1 MKTIFFKF
9 YSIFFTFLFS
19 FGLSFSLSSCRNETE
34 TKKTE
39 FNRKELLEN
48 IATNLII
55 PSYQNLET
63 NTKLLVEAAQ
73 NFAQN
78 PSLTTLETAQI
89 AWKSAY
95 LSFQD
100 ANVYNF
106 GAAQGTLGSL
116 TENVGTFPISETKIE
131 NYIGAGNSSLTNFDR
146 DSRGFLGAEYL
157 LFDKTSKENI
167 VAKYNDSKRKEYLLS
182 VVQNIYAE
190 IKKVNDAWSNGYK
203 ETFTNNTGTDA
214 GSGVSVLFNEW
225 NKSFESIKN
234 FKLGLPLGRRAGQTA
249 SNPKL
254 VEAYYS
260 KESILFLKA
269 HFENIERIW
278 YGKSLTHSGSEGQDG
293 IGFEEYLMSIEGGEA
308 VVLETETQLEE
319 VKKSFALLPNQD
331 LQAQITSNP
340 IAINNL
346 LTEMQKLTRFF
357 KSEMISLL
365 GITITYDSGDGD

>member
-9 YSIFFTFLFS
+9 YFAFFIILSF
-19 FGLSFSLSSCRNETE
+19 FGLSSCGNETE

-39 FNRKELLEN
+39 FDRKELLEN

-55 PSYQNLET
+55 PSYQNLESNT
-63 NTKLLVEAAQ
+63 NLLVEATQ
-73 NFAQN
+73 NFIQN
-78 PSLTTLETAQI
+78 PSVSTLEAAQT

-116 TENVGTFPISETKIE
+116 VENVGTFPVSETKIE
-131 NYIGAGNSSLTNFDR
+131 NYIAAGNSSLNNFDR
-146 DSRGFLGAEYL
+146 DSRGFLGTEYL
-157 LFDKTSKENI
+157 LFDKESKTNI
-167 VAKYNDSKRKEYLLS
+167 VEKYTDPNRKEYLLA
-182 VVQNIYAE
+182 VVQNIQTE
-190 IKKVNDAWSNGYK
+190 VKKVNDSWANGYK

-214 GSGVSVLFNEW
+214 GSGLSILFNEW
-225 NKSFESIKN
+225 NKSYESIKN
-234 FKLGLPLGRRAGQTA
+234 FKLGLPLGRRAGQTQ
-249 SNPKL
+249 SDPKL

-278 YGKSLTHSGSEGQDG
+278 YGKTLNGQDG

-308 VVLETETQLEE
+308 IVLETKAQLEE
-319 VKKSFALLPNQD
+319 VKKAVELLPNED
-331 LQAQITSNP
+331 LQTQITSNP
-340 IAINNL
+340 TAVNSL

>member
-1 MKTIFFKF
+1 MQTISFRF
-9 YSIFFTFLFS
+9 YFIIFLILSTFGF
-19 FGLSFSLSSCRNETE
+19 SSCGDKTD

-39 FNRKELLEN
+39 FDRKELLEN

-55 PSYQNLET
+55 PSYQNLEN
-63 NTKLLVEAAQ
+63 NTDLFVEATQ
-73 NFAQN
+73 NFTQN
-78 PSLTTLETAQI
+78 PSVSTLESAQI

-116 TENVGTFPISETKIE
+116 LENVGTFPVSETKVE
-131 NYIGAGNSSLTNFDR
+131 NYISAGNSSLNNFDR

-157 LFDKTSKENI
+157 LFDKESQINVVGKFSDQN
-167 VAKYNDSKRKEYLLS
+167 RKEYLLAI
-182 VVQNIYAE
+182 VQNIQTE
-190 IKKVNDAWSNGYK
+190 VKKVNDSWKNGYK

-214 GSGVSVLFNEW
+214 GSGVSILFNEW

-234 FKLGLPLGRRAGQTA
+234 FKLGLPLGRRAGQTQ
-249 SNPKL
+249 SDSKL

-278 YGKSLTHSGSEGQDG
+278 YGKSLTFNGQDG
-293 IGFEEYLMSIEGGEA
+293 IGFEEYLMSVEGGDA
-308 VVLETETQLEE
+308 VVSETKLQLEE
-319 VKKSFALLPNQD
+319 VRKVINLLPSED
-331 LQAQITSNP
+331 LQTQISSNP
-340 IAINNL
+340 TAINNV

>member
-1 MKTIFFKF
+1 MKNIFFKYYF
-9 YSIFFTFLFS
+9 IFFTILSS
-19 FGLSFSLSSCRNETE
+19 FWLSSCGSDSE

-39 FNRKELLEN
+39 FDRKELLEN
-48 IATNLII
+48 IATNLIV
-55 PSYQNLET
+55 PSYQNLESNT
-63 NTKLLVEAAQ
+63 NLLVEATQ
-73 NFAQN
+73 NFTQN
-78 PSLTTLETAQI
+78 PSVSTLEAAQT

-116 TENVGTFPISETKIE
+116 LENVGTFPVSETKIE
-131 NYIGAGNSSLTNFDR
+131 NYIAAGNSSLNNFDR
-146 DSRGFLGAEYL
+146 DSRGFLGVEYL
-157 LFDKTSKENI
+157 LFDKENKTSVVE
-167 VAKYNDSKRKEYLLS
+167 KYTDPNRKEYLLA
-182 VVQNIYAE
+182 VVQNIQTE
-190 IKKVNDAWSNGYK
+190 VKKVSDTWTNGYK

-214 GSGVSVLFNEW
+214 GSGVSILFNEW

-234 FKLGLPLGRRAGQTA
+234 FKLGLPLGRRAGQTQA
-249 SNPKL
+249 DPKL

-269 HFENIERIW
+269 HFENIERVW
-278 YGKSLTHSGSEGQDG
+278 YGKSLNGQDG
-293 IGFEEYLMSIEGGEA
+293 VGFEEYLMSVEGGEA
-308 VVLETETQLEE
+308 VVLETKTQLEE
-319 VKKSFALLPNQD
+319 VKKAINLLPNED
-331 LQAQITSNP
+331 LQTQISSNP
-340 IAINNL
+340 TAINNL

>member
-1 MKTIFFKF
+1 MKNNFSKFHFIIFIITSF
-9 YSIFFTFLFS
+9 
-19 FGLSFSLSSCRNETE
+19 FGLSSCGNETE

-39 FNRKELLEN
+39 FDRKELLEN

-55 PSYQNLET
+55 PSYQNLES
-63 NTKLLVEAAQ
+63 NTALFVEATQ
-73 NFAQN
+73 NFTQN
-78 PSLTTLETAQI
+78 PSVSTLEVAQT

-116 TENVGTFPISETKIE
+116 LENVGTFPVSQTKIE
-131 NYIGAGNSSLTNFDR
+131 NYISAGNSSLNNFDR

-157 LFDKTSKENI
+157 LFGKEEKANI
-167 VAKYNDSKRKEYLLS
+167 VEKFSNQKRKDYLIA
-182 VVQNIYAE
+182 VVKNIQTE
-190 IKKVNDAWSNGYK
+190 VKKVNDSWTTGYK
-203 ETFTNNTGTDA
+203 ETFINNTGTDA
-214 GSGVSVLFNEW
+214 GSGVSILFNEW

-234 FKLGLPLGRRAGQTA
+234 FKLGLPLGRRAGQTQA
-249 SNPKL
+249 DPKL

-269 HFENIERIW
+269 HFANIERIW
-278 YGKSLTHSGSEGQDG
+278 YGKSITSAGQDG
-293 IGFEEYLMSIEGGEA
+293 IGFEEYLMSVEGGEA
-308 VVLETETQLEE
+308 IVLETKAQLEE
-319 VKKSFALLPNQD
+319 VRKVINLLPTEN

-340 IAINNL
+340 TAINTV

>member
-1 MKTIFFKF
+1 MKNIFFKF
-9 YSIFFTFLFS
+9 YFVIFVLISF
-19 FGLSFSLSSCRNETE
+19 FGLSSCGNDTE

-39 FNRKELLEN
+39 FDRKELLAN

-55 PSYQNLET
+55 PSYQNLESNT
-63 NTKLLVEAAQ
+63 NLLVEATQ
-73 NFAQN
+73 NFTQN
-78 PSLTTLETAQI
+78 PSVSTLEAAQS

-116 TENVGTFPISETKIE
+116 LENVGTFPVSTTKIE
-131 NYIGAGNSSLTNFDR
+131 NYITAGNSSLNNFDR
-146 DSRGFLGAEYL
+146 DSRGFLGVEYL
-157 LFDKTSKENI
+157 LFDKENKTNI
-167 VAKYNDSKRKEYLLS
+167 VSKYTDSKRKEYLLA
-182 VVQNIYAE
+182 VVQNIQTE
-190 IKKVNDAWSNGYK
+190 VKKVNDSWKNGYK
-203 ETFTNNTGTDA
+203 ETFTNNIGTDA
-214 GSGVSVLFNEW
+214 GSGVSILFNEW

-234 FKLGLPLGRRAGQTA
+234 FKLGLPLGRRAGQTQA
-249 SNPKL
+249 DPKL

-269 HFENIERIW
+269 HFSTIERIW
-278 YGKSLTHSGSEGQDG
+278 YGKMLNGQDG
-293 IGFEEYLMSIEGGEA
+293 VGFEEYLMSIEGGEA
-308 VVLETETQLEE
+308 IVLETKAQLEE
-319 VKKSFALLPNQD
+319 VEKVINLLPNEN
-331 LQAQITSNP
+331 LQTQIISNP
-340 IAINNL
+340 TAINNV

>member
-1 MKTIFFKF
+1 M
-9 YSIFFTFLFS
+9 
-19 FGLSFSLSSCRNETE
+19 GLSSCGNETE

-39 FNRKELLEN
+39 FDRKELLEN

-55 PSYQNLET
+55 PSYQNLESNT
-63 NTKLLVEAAQ
+63 NLFVEATQNFTQNPSVSTLEAAQ
-73 NFAQN
+73 
-78 PSLTTLETAQI
+78 TA
-89 AWKSAY
+89 WESAY

-106 GAAQGTLGSL
+106 GPAQGTLGSL
-116 TENVGTFPISETKIE
+116 VENVGTFPASEIKIE
-131 NYIGAGNSSLTNFDR
+131 NYISAGNSSLNNFDR

-157 LFDKTSKENI
+157 LFDKENKTN
-167 VAKYNDSKRKEYLLS
+167 VVEKYTDQNRKDYLLA
-182 VVQNIYAE
+182 VVQNIQTE
-190 IKKVNDAWSNGYK
+190 VKKVNDSWTTGYK

-214 GSGVSVLFNEW
+214 GSGISVLFNEW

-234 FKLGLPLGRRAGQTA
+234 FKLGLPLGRRAGQTQA
-249 SNPKL
+249 DPTL

-260 KESILFLKA
+260 EESITFLKA

-278 YGKSLTHSGSEGQDG
+278 YGKSLNGQDG

-308 VVLETETQLEE
+308 IIVETKAQLEE
-319 VKKSFALLPNQD
+319 VKKAINLLPNES
-331 LQAQITSNP
+331 LQTQITSNP
-340 IAINNL
+340 TAINNV
-346 LTEMQKLTRFF
+346 LTEIQKLTRFF

>member
-1 MKTIFFKF
+1 MKTVFFKF
-9 YSIFFTFLFS
+9 YFTFFIL
-19 FGLSFSLSSCRNETE
+19 LSFFALSSCGDKNE

-39 FNRKELLEN
+39 FDRKELLEN

-55 PSYQNLET
+55 PSYQNLESST
-63 NTKLLVEAAQ
+63 NLLVEATQ
-73 NFAQN
+73 NFTQT
-78 PSLTTLETAQI
+78 PSISTLETAQI
-89 AWKSAY
+89 AWKAAY

-116 TENVGTFPISETKIE
+116 LENVGTFPVSETKVE
-131 NYIGAGNSSLTNFDR
+131 NYITTGNSSLNNFDR

-157 LFDKTSKENI
+157 LFDNEDKINV
-167 VAKYNDSKRKEYLLS
+167 VAKYTNPKRKEYLLA
-182 VVQNIYAE
+182 VVKNIQTE
-190 IKKVNDAWSNGYK
+190 VKKVNDSWKNGYK
-203 ETFTNNTGTDA
+203 ETFINNTGTDA
-214 GSGVSVLFNEW
+214 GSGVSILFNEW

-234 FKLGLPLGRRAGQTA
+234 FKLGLPLGRRAGQTQA
-249 SNPKL
+249 DPKL

-269 HFENIERIW
+269 HFATIERIW
-278 YGKSLTHSGSEGQDG
+278 YGKTLNGQDG
-293 IGFEEYLMSIEGGEA
+293 IGFEEYLNTVEGGNA
-308 VVLETETQLEE
+308 IVLETKTQLLE
-319 VKKSFALLPNQD
+319 VEKAINLLPNEN
-331 LQAQITSNP
+331 LQTQINSNP
-340 IAINNL
+340 TAINNV